1 MFGNRFRVISII
13 PIILIIFCAFLYH
26 IQTSQ
31 VSGLE
36 IIGNN
41 KGLSISHNEP
51 LFNMEK
57 MVPGEAS
64 TAVVTIKNESNAPF
78 SVSLNSKKTNG
89 DDQLFQALM
98 ITVKDDNTIYY
109 HGGLKELKNI
119 NLKPISSNKNENYT
133 LHVLFPADL
142 GNEYQKKSVTVTFIF
157 STNRIDDVNANQGN
171 SQSTGTGEK
180 TTALIIAVM
189 ISTGLLGIIIYS
201 SKVKRYR
208 HTDF

>member
-1 MFGNRFRVISII
+1 MASVR
-13 PIILIIFCAFLYH
+13 
-26 IQTSQ
+26 
-31 VSGLE
+31 LE
-36 IIGNN
+36 NITKKYSKNI
-41 KGLSISHNEP
+41 
-51 LFNMEK
+51 
-57 MVPGEAS
+57 
-64 TAVVTIKNESNAPF
+64 TA
-78 SVSLNSKKTNG
+78 
-89 DDQLFQALM
+89 
-98 ITVKDDNTIYY
+98 
-109 HGGLKELKNI
+109 LKNI

-201 SKVKRYR
+201 SKVKRYH